1 MGTNSDKTNS
11 DKTNSDKTNS
21 DKTNSDQPG
30 PAVPTDGS
38 KRGLDPRKPRALK
51 SAARLLP
58 SDHNEIKRQ
67 ARKQQLAERRPKQQL
82 AKRQPKQKVRTDNN
96 KIKRQ
101 ARKQQL
107 AKRQTKSKRPKIQ
120 KNREKYRNDNNNNK
134 NDYKGM
140 GDYGDDDDE
149 YDYDYD
155 YDYGSSHSDES
166 DVKMLT
172 PHEYVMF
179 KKRAIESAF
188 QKKTQQTTGPS
199 TPGAPIG
206 QPPNQ
211 NQRKGSLNSSAI
223 LTPNAANILFVMLLV
238 SLLAL
243 LTDARSNHSR
253 TTP

>member
-1 MGTNSDKTNS
+1 MGNNAYPPGYIPPQVAKDEPNPEQTNPEQTTPEQTNPEQTNSDKTNS
-11 DKTNSDKTNS
+11 DKS
-21 DKTNSDQPG
+21 G
-30 PAVPTDGS
+30 PPEPTDGS
-38 KRGLDPRKPRALK
+38 KRGLDARKPRALK

-58 SDHNEIKRQ
+58 SDHNKVKRQ
-67 ARKQQLAERRPKQQL
+67 ARKQQL
-82 AKRQPKQKVRTDNN
+82 V
-96 KIKRQ
+96 
-101 ARKQQL
+101 
-107 AKRQTKSKRPKIQ
+107 KRQTKSKRPKGGKKIQ
-120 KNREKYRNDNNNNK
+120 KNRKNYSNDNNNK

-140 GDYGDDDDE
+140 GDYGDDDD
-149 YDYDYD
+149 DYDYD